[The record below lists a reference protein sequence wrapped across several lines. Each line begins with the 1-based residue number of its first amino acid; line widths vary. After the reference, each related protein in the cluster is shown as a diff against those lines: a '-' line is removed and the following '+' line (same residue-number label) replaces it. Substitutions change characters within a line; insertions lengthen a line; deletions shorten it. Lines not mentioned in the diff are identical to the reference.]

1 MTVWLCVAVSG
12 ERASASIAADCAAFW
27 RGVAAEQRAMP
38 GLGISPETA
47 ETLARSFEALA
58 PPDADADAN
67 IAERISGYRLLYRG
81 RIDGDRQSSALFRR
95 ISQRCDALLAEQAA
109 PSS

>member
-47 ETLARSFEALA
+47 ETLARSFEELA
-58 PPDADADAN
+58 SPDAAT
-67 IAERISGYRLLYRG
+67 AERISGYRLLYRG